1 MSEYKFIFTGTPGAG
16 KTTAIAAISDTPPV
30 STDMDSTD
38 ELRAVKD
45 KTTVAM
51 DFGELTLEGGE
62 KVFLYGTP
70 GQERFRHM
78 WEILIR
84 GGLGLIL
91 LIDNSRPDPLD
102 DLAMYLGNFREF
114 IQSTGAV
121 IAITRSDIKDV
132 PDIGGYQEVLS
143 ELGMVLPI
151 IHADPRQR
159 EDVLMLLDMLI
170 SIVELNQPEFDVHE
184 SEKFYDALQSL

>member
-1 MSEYKFIFTGTPGAG
+1 MSEFKFIFTGTPGAG
-16 KTTAIAAISDTPPV
+16 KTTAIAAISDVPPV

-38 ELRAVKD
+38 ELREIKD

-51 DFGELTLEGGE
+51 DFGELTLDGGE

-84 GGLGLIL
+84 GGLGLVL

-114 IQSTGAV
+114 IEATGAV
-121 IAITRSDIKDV
+121 IAITRSDLKAT

-143 ELGMVLPI
+143 DLGMVLPI
-151 IHADPRQR
+151 IYADPRQR
-159 EDVLMLLDMLI
+159 DDVLMLLDMLI
-170 SIVELNQPEFDVHE
+170 SIVELNQPVLDVNE